1 MTFGV
6 VLTLNV
12 VGELYVGSGGA
23 YNVDS
28 VLAVMV
34 QGLDEELEV
43 RMRDLKRD
51 KSTAMNE
58 WSTDEKRDLERRGA
72 TAFPSPSYYP
82 MRHYTTL
89 NGEDSVEVN
98 SI

>member
-1 MTFGV
+1 
-6 VLTLNV
+6 
-12 VGELYVGSGGA
+12 
-23 YNVDS
+23 
-28 VLAVMV
+28 MV

-58 WSTDEKRDLERRGA
+58 WISDEKRDLERRGA

-82 MRHYTTL
+82 MRYYTTL